1 MEVLIWT
8 RCLNLLTCQFF
19 QSTFLLGQQLTS
31 HKKES
36 ASPTLVT
43 LPAATFKDGNKVS
56 SISFSSLLQ
65 IFLPIFILL
74 CISDGILCFSFRVQ
88 ENLNN
93 GRHQEASYHPRRS

>member
-43 LPAATFKDGNKVS
+43 LPVRCCWEA
-56 SISFSSLLQ
+56 
-65 IFLPIFILL
+65 
-74 CISDGILCFSFRVQ
+74 
-88 ENLNN
+88 E
-93 GRHQEASYHPRRS
+93 GRAGSWR